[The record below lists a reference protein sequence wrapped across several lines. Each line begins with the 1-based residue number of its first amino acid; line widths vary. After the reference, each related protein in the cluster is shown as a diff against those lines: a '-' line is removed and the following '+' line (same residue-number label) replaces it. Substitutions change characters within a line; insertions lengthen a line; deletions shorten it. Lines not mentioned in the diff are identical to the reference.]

1 MRVIQYTTSAQLS
14 RSSQRLL
21 DRPVKAGRR
30 QLRLGQVPGLDSPVP
45 HKPPRQKEIR
55 SRLSAARFNGTT
67 PRERDCAMFD
77 ALRVNA
83 LLVTILAAAS
93 AVNGIMFY
101 QYL

>member
-1 MRVIQYTTSAQLS
+1 MRGPLLQRSLHPLTRLEPLS
-14 RSSQRLL
+14 RFNPPSPTRGE
-21 DRPVKAGRR
+21 GRKSA
-30 QLRLGQVPGLDSPVP
+30 GLDSLSPDNP
-45 HKPPRQKEIR
+45 SREKEIR
-55 SRLSAARFNGTT
+55 CRLSAARFNGTT

-83 LLVTILAAAS
+83 LLVAILAVAS

>member
-1 MRVIQYTTSAQLS
+1 ML
-14 RSSQRLL
+14 
-21 DRPVKAGRR
+21 
-30 QLRLGQVPGLDSPVP
+30 
-45 HKPPRQKEIR
+45 
-55 SRLSAARFNGTT
+55 
-67 PRERDCAMFD
+67 D

>member
-1 MRVIQYTTSAQLS
+1 M
-14 RSSQRLL
+14 
-21 DRPVKAGRR
+21 
-30 QLRLGQVPGLDSPVP
+30 PGLDSPSSD
-45 HKPPRQKEIR
+45 KPPREKEIR

-83 LLVTILAAAS
+83 ILVALLTVAS
-93 AVNGIMFY
+93 TVNGIMFY

>member
-1 MRVIQYTTSAQLS
+1 MQLEHWG
-14 RSSQRLL
+14 RRLL
-21 DRPVKAGRR
+21 DRPVKPGYDNGGWGG
-30 QLRLGQVPGLDSPVP
+30 LPGLDSPVP
-45 HKPPRQKEIR
+45 DKPPREKENR
-55 SRLSAARFNGTT
+55 SRLSAARFNGST

-83 LLVTILAAAS
+83 LLVAILAVAS

>member
-1 MRVIQYTTSAQLS
+1 
-14 RSSQRLL
+14 
-21 DRPVKAGRR
+21 
-30 QLRLGQVPGLDSPVP
+30 
-45 HKPPRQKEIR
+45 
-55 SRLSAARFNGTT
+55 
-67 PRERDCAMFD
+67 MFD